1 MDVEIRPAR
10 ETDIPELARLVAAI
24 AAYHESLDQRARF
37 DWDQIR
43 DAPNWLKLVLSRDHH
58 ALWVAE
64 RGEQKL
70 AGYLWVHLRRQRQ
83 GSLPPVIGY
92 INHAFLEEN
101 WRGRGVMKPML
112 EQAYEWFRAR
122 DISVITLNVLH
133 RNWVGSAAWYK
144 LGFQDWNE
152 ERRMELKLRSR

>member
-112 EQAYEWFRAR
+112 EQAYELFRAR